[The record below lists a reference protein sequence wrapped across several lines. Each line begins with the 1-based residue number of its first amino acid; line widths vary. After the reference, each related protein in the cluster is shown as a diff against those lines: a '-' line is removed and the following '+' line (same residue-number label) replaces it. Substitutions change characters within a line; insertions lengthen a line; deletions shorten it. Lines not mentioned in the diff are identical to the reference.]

1 VKELVCPHLLV
12 AVNGRTPFTAAH
24 HHQVWARYNAIEVW
38 IKVKKI
44 MVASPMFGVHSST
57 LQCSMFSK
65 TTSRKRGKM
74 GVLSFKEEEEEE
86 EEELVLQT
94 LDAPYFQSIVIEV
107 GRGYTKLRD
116 AIQGENSWSGM
127 VRWLWNRHMDLS
139 LRVVQGLEIG
149 CAKGLC
155 KDEVRNFYDNLE
167 LVYWLHQYPPSQ
179 IWNME
184 KQCSSPKLGMGV
196 PLCLQRREQ
205 GKCIPLP

>member
-1 VKELVCPHLLV
+1 VGQKLSRPAGGRAVKELVCPHLLV
-12 AVNGRTPFTAAH
+12 VVNGRTPFTAAH

-94 LDAPYFQSIVIEV
+94 LDAPYFQSIEIEV

-139 LRVVQGLEIG
+139 LRVVQGLGKLDVPRDFARIKSGIFMTILSWCIG
-149 CAKGLC
+149 YTNILPPKYGTW
-155 KDEVRNFYDNLE
+155 RNNA
-167 LVYWLHQYPPSQ
+167 QARS
-179 IWNME
+179 
-184 KQCSSPKLGMGV
+184 
-196 PLCLQRREQ
+196 
-205 GKCIPLP
+205 